1 MANKANKIEKEW
13 TIMVYMAGDNNL
25 SIDMAYALNDIKGVA
40 FDMKGLDG
48 IGSANI
54 NLLVYYDSSANDV
67 PTLYCDFT
75 DCHNPQFTR
84 ASGVKKEFTR
94 SNASEESSNPFDENS
109 AAMYSVMNFV
119 NWCVKQVEFEEGG
132 IQKGRKAK
140 NYAMIFSG
148 HGFGFQ
154 SITFL
159 KDNNSNYYM
168 TIRKLR
174 ASLEEIRDKIIGQEL
189 AILGFD
195 SCVMSM
201 LEVGNEL
208 KDVAKTMIAS
218 EGTIPNAGW
227 AYEPILKG
235 LINSKITSDDDIF
248 EVSKGIVRN
257 FIKTQEQF
265 AVGGVSVDLSAWDL
279 NKVEPVVTAV
289 NKLGEIL
296 LKGLKD
302 ESAVRQLELILL
314 KCHFKSQS
322 FMFEQ
327 NVDLVDFC
335 EILIDETKLFDKT
348 IMIGLDDNGQDEL
361 KPLAKTLMERCND
374 VIETV
379 KDCVLLNGF
388 SGGKFQYSNGIS
400 IFFPWTYFMFLLSAK
415 TYDNLRFV
423 FFEKGIY
430 WRNFLFHYLGEVSLR
445 DRSRQIGCVVESVE
459 SKTTENPKTRTTENP
474 RTRTTEN
481 PKTRTT
487 ENPKTRLVE
496 DLAGV
501 RTTENPRT
509 RTTENPGTRTTE
521 NPKTRMLD
529 AMSPYLYDFK
539 NVATPWFV
547 AGLNEQ
553 KIKQKYKNENNQKK
567 K

>member
-1 MANKANKIEKEW
+1 MADENNTIEKEW

-40 FDMKGLDG
+40 FDMKGLDAND
-48 IGSANI
+48 SANI
-54 NLLVYYDSSANDV
+54 NLLAYYDGNAPDV
-67 PTLYCDFT
+67 PTFYCDFT
-75 DCHNPQFTR
+75 NCHDPQYIR
-84 ASGVKKEFTR
+84 ASSVKKRYKYKKWSRNYQPNQDE
-94 SNASEESSNPFDENS
+94 ENS

-119 NWCVKQVEFEEGG
+119 NWCVNQVEFEENDKP
-132 IQKGRKAK
+132 QKGRKAN

-154 SITFL
+154 SLTFL
-159 KDNNSNYYM
+159 KDNDSDYYM

-174 ASLEEIRDKIIGQEL
+174 AALEKVRDEILGKNKL

-208 KDVAKTMIAS
+208 KDVAKSMVAS

-227 AYEPILKG
+227 TYEPILSG
-235 LINSKITSDDDIF
+235 ISKAPKIESDEDIF
-248 EVSKGIVRN
+248 DVSKGIVCN

-279 NKVEPVVTAV
+279 TKVEPIVTAV

-296 LKGLKD
+296 FKGLKNQFL
-302 ESAVRQLELILL
+302 VRQLDLVLL
-314 KCHFKSQS
+314 KCHFKCQS

-335 EILIDETKLFDKT
+335 EILIAEIELFDKT
-348 IMIGLDDNGQDEL
+348 IVIKLDDDNGKEETKL
-361 KPLAKTLMERCND
+361 FATTLLERCNS
-374 VIETV
+374 VIDTV
-379 KDCVLLNGF
+379 NVCVLLSGF
-388 SGGKFQYSNGIS
+388 SGGKFQYSKGIS
-400 IFFPWTYFMFLLSAK
+400 IFFPWTFFIFSLSAD

-423 FFEKGIY
+423 YFKNGVY
-430 WRNFLFHYLGEVSLR
+430 WRNFLYYYLSEVSLR
-445 DRSRQIGCVVESVE
+445 GRSEQIGSVIQSVE
-459 SKTTENPKTRTTENP
+459 SKTTENPKT
-474 RTRTTEN
+474 
-481 PKTRTT
+481 KTT

-501 RTTENPRT
+501 RVTENPA
-509 RTTENPGTRTTE
+509 TRTTE

-529 AMSPYLYDFK
+529 ALSPFLYDFK

-547 AGLNEQ
+547 SGFNEQ
-553 KIKQKYKNENNQKK
+553 PKKKKKNENKQKK
-567 K
+567 R